1 MVAKR
6 VDGVTGRGIAMF
18 EKLWSMAKKAQEDR
32 GFRQL
37 VQACEGLL
45 SERGQAN
52 MYALADEVVGR
63 WIDLPTSRHEAFF
76 AVLATQFA
84 PDEQLVDQAI
94 TAYRD
99 QPNPDT
105 LAKLSLASEAPRQ
118 ELLRRINRT
127 GKGTATLLS
136 MRVALLTCMRTRQG
150 LNVVDADFLHLLS
163 SWFNP
168 GFLRFEPVSWHSSAA
183 LLEKIIQHEAVH
195 AIDSWTHLRRRLDSD
210 RRCYAFFHPQ
220 LEGEPLIF
228 VEVALTNEIP
238 PAIAPL
244 IDIKGQPDPSTKPK
258 VAVFYSISNCQPGLR
273 GVSLGNFLIK
283 RVAEHLSTE
292 LPSLKT
298 YCTLSPVPGFGKWV
312 DQVDA
317 SDLPAFQREQLTL
330 IRQWHAEH
338 APLNQSDIALMPK
351 TVETA
356 LNNCCAH
363 WLVNGSHQ
371 HLSDPV
377 ARFHLDNGARLERV
391 NVAGDMSKKGI
402 KQSLSVMVNYLYD
415 LDKVEARHEAFI
427 QGIASHSSQVK
438 KSLKA

>member
-1 MVAKR
+1 
-6 VDGVTGRGIAMF
+6 MF
-18 EKLWSMAKKAQEDR
+18 EKLWAVAKQAQEDR
-32 GFRQL
+32 GFKQL
-37 VQACEGLL
+37 IQACHRLL

-52 MYALADEVVGR
+52 MYALATEVVTR
-63 WIDLPTSRHEAFF
+63 WEALAPPKHEAFF
-76 AVLATQFA
+76 AVLATEFS
-84 PDEQLVDQAI
+84 PDESKVAKAI
-94 TAYRD
+94 ADYSAK
-99 QPNPDT
+99 PNPDT
-105 LAKLSLASEAPRQ
+105 LAQLSLASEAPRQ

-127 GKGTATLLS
+127 GHGTKTLLA
-136 MRVALLTCMRTRQG
+136 MRVALLACMRTRQG
-150 LNVVDADFLHLLS
+150 LSAVDGDFLHLLS

-195 AIDSWTHLRRRLDSD
+195 AIDSWTHLRRRLESD

-228 VEVALTNEIP
+228 VEVALTQSIP

-244 IDIKGQPDPSTKPK
+244 IDIKTAPEPTSKPK

-283 RVAEHLSTE
+283 RVAQHLANE

-298 YCTLSPVPGFGKWV
+298 YCTLSPVPGFGKWLDQLAV
-312 DQVDA
+312 D
-317 SDLPAFQREQLTL
+317 DLAPAQAAHIKRVKQWQADHSPLT
-330 IRQWHAEH
+330 
-338 APLNQSDIALMPK
+338 QSDIGLMPSA
-351 TVETA
+351 VSA
-356 LNNCCAH
+356 SVQHACAH
-363 WLVNGSHQ
+363 FLINGSHQ

-377 ARFHLDNGARLERV
+377 ARFHLDNGARLEHV
-391 NVAGDMSKKGI
+391 NVAGDLSKKGI

-415 LDKVEARHEAFI
+415 LDEVEGRHESFMHGTVA
-427 QGIASHSSQVK
+427 HSAQVK